1 MLIVARGGGS
11 LEDLWG
17 FNDEAV
23 VRAAAASGIPLI
35 SAVGHET
42 DTTLIDYAS
51 DMRAPTPTAA
61 AEMAVPVRMDLL
73 NDLSV
78 RSSRLSNAISR
89 GFERRKL
96 AWQAAARGLGRPETL
111 IDPAEQ
117 RFDRAADGLSRAL
130 ETRLDRATSRLELQ
144 ASRLA
149 PSLVAHQVS
158 LSAQRLDA
166 QGRRLKRAPGQAIEA
181 AEARLSR
188 TRLPASALRQRIETS
203 GERLSRNALQLT
215 RLTRERLATAEANL
229 ADRARLLT
237 SLSYRGVLERGFAL
251 VMGAEGEVIRRAD
264 EAKDGATVTLRFADG
279 ERPATIGGSVAPVSR
294 KSSARKRPASQGS
307 LFEK

>member
-1 MLIVARGGGS
+1 
-11 LEDLWG
+11 
-17 FNDEAV
+17 
-23 VRAAAASGIPLI
+23 
-35 SAVGHET
+35 
-42 DTTLIDYAS
+42 
-51 DMRAPTPTAA
+51 
-61 AEMAVPVRMDLL
+61 MAVPVRMDLL